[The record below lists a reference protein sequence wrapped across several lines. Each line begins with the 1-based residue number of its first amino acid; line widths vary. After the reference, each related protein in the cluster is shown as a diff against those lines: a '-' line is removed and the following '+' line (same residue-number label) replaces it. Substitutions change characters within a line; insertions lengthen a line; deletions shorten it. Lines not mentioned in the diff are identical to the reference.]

1 MEAAVIAT
9 AVSILG
15 SAYYTKA
22 NADRQKKAIKR
33 SNAYAAEQAALQNKQ
48 AKLALQERQ
57 RKNKNLLAQQQAAY
71 KARLGAT
78 GLSAQSGTGQ
88 TYLNAMQKEY
98 DMEDKYLINQ
108 AKISSD
114 ALLNSLNHSTGTNL
128 LKLNSINQESQNNI
142 YGTLGDLVGG
152 ISRTMIK

>member
-9 AVSILG
+9 VVSILG

-33 SNAYAAEQAALQNKQ
+33 SNAYAAEQAALQDKQ
-48 AKLALQERQ
+48 ARLALNERQ
-57 RKNKNLLAQQQAAY
+57 RKNKNLLAQQQASY
-71 KARLGAT
+71 KAKLGAS
-78 GLSAQSGTGQ
+78 GLSGQSGTGQ
-88 TYLNAMQKEY
+88 TYLNAMQREY
-98 DMEDKYLINQ
+98 DMEDKYLVNQ

-128 LKLNSINQESQNNI
+128 LKLNSINQASQNNM
-142 YGTLGDLVGG
+142 YGTLGDLASG